1 MLTISQNL
9 RLYSLRVLKRSGAS
23 MSALVKVYLSII
35 RPVLEYAMPVWQNI
49 LQVGSTYYFANEN
62 ISGSPGCV
70 RPDYFRG

>member
-1 MLTISQNL
+1 
-9 RLYSLRVLKRSGAS
+9 